1 MPNPTTAINDAIN
14 YMVGLFATDV
24 TLGAATPPT
33 LVLDGPQTN
42 QQYATQILWVGV
54 QDPDADPSSAG
65 LAAVGAQEWAAM
77 GNRARYESFGVYCA
91 LQAWSGV
98 GDITTARNTA
108 FVMMAAVETLVRT
121 NVNLG
126 GNILFVNPGVT
137 GHALRQADSSKGSFA
152 RLQFTINCKARLVS

>member
-1 MPNPTTAINDAIN
+1 MPVTTAMNDAIN
-14 YMVGLFATDV
+14 YLVTLFTTDV
-24 TLGAATPPT
+24 TLGAATPPV

-54 QDPDADPSSAG
+54 QNPDDDPGTASP
-65 LAAVGAQEWAAM
+65 AAVGAQEWAAL
-77 GNRARYESFGVYCA
+77 GNRARYENFAIYCA

-137 GHALRQADSSKGSFA
+137 GHQLRQGDSSKGSFA
-152 RLQFTINCKARLVS
+152 PLQFTINCKARLVA